1 MKKTS
6 MKKGFT
12 LVELLIT
19 IVLLGIIGGIVIY
32 NMTNIS
38 RDTKE
43 NDYDRFIAEIK
54 SAASVYADMYPE
66 AFNELYVSRAYIYI
80 TLGDLVNNGVLDED
94 KENPYTK
101 EKIDL
106 KELVKANLDSTNG
119 AVTFEYPVTETE
131 NEQVLVAMSDYVVW
145 GESYDCMRGIGT
157 YELSL
162 SDEEGNL
169 IDLTGKDDEGVSN
182 IEKYN
187 FTCTLPKVDAATYE
201 GTTKVAITQPGN
213 YDITYNWISESGVK
227 KQATRIL
234 RVLAKVVPSFKAN
247 VNDYDFI
254 REENDL
260 YNNNFVTCS
269 NCDSENFYQTSMNS
283 SRQWDTLQFKPYIEG
298 ADPATTTYKLS
309 KKIMES
315 NDRDYDTSF
324 KYMMSDYSTYNPNS
338 AWIQADDGDKLYKI
352 EAIVQGHYDQN
363 YSYHTEG
370 YGRFKA
376 ELTIPEQYI
385 TTNGTSSWSVEKTY
399 FIEHDTNKPQPTVS
413 VQSPVGIRKYE
424 FKLSTEEN
432 LGKRISP
439 EEKNLFDKSVTVPRT
454 EKLVSVYED
463 ASKCVDAKAE
473 YTTIFFRA
481 TNNEGYTGKWTRYG
495 TKLTNELSTLFEK
508 WAIDCDSTSLTCCEN
523 KTYEKKDTKLDED
536 IKSCL
541 FKSKE
546 VFFSYKGEKYVVLER
561 FEKDATLLATLDTDT
576 GTPVNPLSVKKDRAE
591 QMTCDMLVWKDY
603 THNVANEEIQR
614 ELKRWV
620 GSRFNNTGK
629 IVEPVF
635 PYKYESKYDKNISS
649 ANKTSAASTFD
660 ENLLK
665 KYGKAVVSNSTE
677 VISNVR
683 RDQFWLL
690 DRGSSPFTVKLDK
703 PRNHNNESTTRYN
716 TFFYYARYNSSGQKM
731 EKKHQYGG
739 QYSFV
744 KPIVRVHNLRVC
756 QGEGTRDNPFIIA

>member
-352 EAIVQGHYDQN
+352 EAIVRGHYDQN

-385 TTNGTSSWSVEKTY
+385 TSNEPTKWAIEKTY
-399 FIEHDTNKPQPTVS
+399 VLEHDKNG
-413 VQSPVGIRKYE
+413 VQSPVGIRNYE
-424 FKLSTEEN
+424 FKLSTEEG

-439 EEKNLFDKSVTVPRT
+439 EEKNLFDKKDPVTDRLISVI
-454 EKLVSVYED
+454 EDSKMCADVS
-463 ASKCVDAKAE
+463 SE
-473 YTTIFFRA
+473 YNIVFFRA
-481 TNNEGYTGKWTRYG
+481 TNNDGYTGKWTKYA
-495 TKLTNELSTLFEK
+495 TALSNELSTLVQK
-508 WAIDCDSTSLTCCEN
+508 WAIDCDSTSLTCCTHE
-523 KTYEKKDTKLDED
+523 TYRKEDTKLEKD
-536 IKSCL
+536 ISSCI

-546 VFFSYKGEKYVVLER
+546 VFFKYKGELFVVLER
-561 FEKDATLLATLDTDT
+561 FDEDATLLATLDLDT
-576 GTPVNPLSVKKDRAE
+576 GQPVNPLSVVRDYAWQK
-591 QMTCDMLVWKDY
+591 TCDGVFYKY
-603 THNVANEEIQR
+603 YNHNVANKNIQQ
-614 ELKRWV
+614 ELVRWAN
-620 GSRFNNTGK
+620 SMFNNTGK

-635 PYKYESKYDKNISS
+635 PYQYKSKFEKVISS
-649 ANKTSAASTFD
+649 SNKTLPASTFD
-660 ENLLK
+660 SELLK
-665 KYGKAVVSNSTE
+665 KYGKAVVSS
-677 VISNVR
+677 SNETTDNVKHN
-683 RDQFWLL
+683 QFWLL
-690 DRGSSPFTVKLDK
+690 DNAYSTFTVMLDQ
-703 PRNHNNESTTRYN
+703 PRNHNNESTTAKNAY
-716 TFFYYARYNSSGQKM
+716 FFYAKYSSGTHEMQKSR
-731 EKKHQYGG
+731 QYGG
-739 QYSFV
+739 QNSFV